1 MVRGYQLNTN
11 EKNEEEKKNEKKK
24 NVGEY
29 SQLTQLRNTLLLIK
43 MQVRTVQLVSASNEC
58 IHASQCK
65 FMLS

>member
-1 MVRGYQLNTN
+1 M
-11 EKNEEEKKNEKKK
+11 KKKK
-24 NVGEY
+24 NGGEY